1 MMAEF
6 GTFILPEFQNKGHG
20 REALLQL
27 LTMGFCEMG
36 LRTIYSDC
44 LDYPGENR
52 FLYYEKLGFVA
63 HPKETQD
70 VRYKKQGIWVP
81 SIKFYMTKEMFDTK
95 HGDRANK
102 GKLEAW
108 GKAAAYTRK
117 LLAKPMA
124 QTASKGIGLHPSQ
137 ANVNPAA

>member
-6 GTFILPEFQNKGHG
+6 GTFILPEFQDKGHG
-20 REALLQL
+20 KEALLQL

-44 LDYPGENR
+44 LEYPGEDR
-52 FLYYEKLGFVA
+52 FGYYGGIGFVA
-63 HPKETQD
+63 NGIQSI
-70 VRYKKQGIWVP
+70 RYKKQGVWVP
-81 SIKFYMTKEMFDTK
+81 STKFFMTKEMFDKK

-117 LLAKPMA
+117 LA
-124 QTASKGIGLHPSQ
+124 QAASKSVGLHPSQ
-137 ANVNPAA
+137 TNVNPAA